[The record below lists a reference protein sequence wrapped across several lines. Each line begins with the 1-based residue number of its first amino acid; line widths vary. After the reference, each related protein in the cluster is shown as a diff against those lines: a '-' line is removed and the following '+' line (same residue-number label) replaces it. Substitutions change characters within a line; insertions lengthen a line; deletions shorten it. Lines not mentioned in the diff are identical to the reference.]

1 MSTVG
6 ELVLLIERRLGLVSG
21 SGVQVY
27 GEDKIFDLIKSAFNT
42 CFDMQYWKRF
52 SDTYEFTLDGAT
64 GVATVD
70 VSKTFNKFTDIKSI
84 KTINGNL
91 TICPEGVIPQIETGT
106 AARYYKHKNNEKIF
120 QIVPFTSTDTVYV
133 YGRVKPEI
141 LNDKSEV
148 PFDEE
153 AIIAKVCYDY
163 LVDDNDNQTAMQKYA
178 EIFKSRISTL
188 VGLDNSGEF
197 NKERTYV
204 INDTWGLL

>member
-1 MSTVG
+1 MSTVN

-27 GEDKIFDLIKSAFNT
+27 GEDKIVDLIKSAFNT

-70 VSKTFNKFTDIKSI
+70 VSEIFDRFTDIKNI
-84 KTINGNL
+84 KTANYNL
-91 TICPEGVIPQIETGT
+91 TVCPNDVIPQLETGT
-106 AARYYKHKNNEKIF
+106 TARYYKHKNDKKIF
-120 QIVPFTSTDTVYV
+120 QIVPFTATDKVYV
-133 YGRVKPEI
+133 YGRVRPKI
-141 LNDKSEV
+141 INDNSEV

-188 VGLDNSGEF
+188 TALDNSGEF
-197 NKERTYV
+197 NKDQTYV
-204 INDTWGLL
+204 ITERWSFI